1 MVADSIGG
9 IAGEHANEHIDEQ
22 DAQAAFWRKN
32 VPSNRPRE
40 LVLIICFVLLL
51 LMFSVTALVSRLY
64 HRKIHSLADQWYAQG
79 DAAFHAG
86 DAKTAIL
93 DYRNALVY
101 SPNNSVFQLHLAQAL
116 VSAARFEEARSYL
129 INLLAE
135 SPGSGEINL
144 ELARISARQRAWLD
158 AVRYYHS
165 AIYGVWDADPLVQR
179 WNVRKELCQF
189 LLEHGDVAGAQPEVL
204 ALAQEVPSGDL
215 PRQKEAATLLLRTGL
230 WTRALQDFQAIL
242 KQSRGDQDALVGAA
256 IASYQLNKYAQ
267 ALDYFDRLHRDTALD
282 QNAEGMLQ
290 TSRQVEMADP
300 FRRGLST
307 GERATRAAAALAQA
321 TSLVSDCSRQR
332 GQAISQSPPA
342 TDLQMLY
349 AAEQGMSKDWT
360 EANLA
365 RHPDR
370 IDAAMSLAFQMEDAA
385 AQQCG
390 EPQNGTDRILWLL
403 DRSREGAAQ

>member
-1 MVADSIGG
+1 MEADSIGG
-9 IAGEHANEHIDEQ
+9 IADER
-22 DAQAAFWRKN
+22 DAHEAFWRKP
-32 VPSNRPRE
+32 VSANRPRE
-40 LVLIICFVLLL
+40 LVLIICFVLLVL
-51 LMFSVTALVSRLY
+51 LFSVTALVSRLY
-64 HRKIHSLADQWYAQG
+64 HKKIHTLADQWYAQG

-86 DAKTAIL
+86 DARTAIV

-129 INLLAE
+129 VNLLAE

-158 AVRYYHS
+158 AVRYYHG
-165 AIYGVWDADPLVQR
+165 AIYGIWDADPFVRR

-189 LLEHGDVAGAQPEVL
+189 LLDRGDVAGAQPEVL
-204 ALAQEVPSGDL
+204 ALAQEVPPGDIQ
-215 PRQKEAATLLLRTGL
+215 RQKEAAALLLRTGL
-230 WTRALQDFQAIL
+230 WARALQDFQAIL

-267 ALDYFDRLHRDTALD
+267 ALDYFDRLSHNTPLAQNLD

-300 FRRGLST
+300 FRRGLSA

-321 TSLVSDCSRQR
+321 TSRVSDCSRQH
-332 GQAISQSPPA
+332 GEAISQTPPA

-349 AAEQGMSKDWT
+349 ATEQGMSKDWT

-390 EPQNGTDRILWLL
+390 EPQNGTDRILWML

>member
-1 MVADSIGG
+1 MAADSIGG
-9 IAGEHANEHIDEQ
+9 VVGEQ
-22 DAQAAFWRKN
+22 DAQAAFWRKP
-32 VPSNRPRE
+32 VSANRPRE

-51 LMFSVTALVSRLY
+51 LMFSVTALVSRLS
-64 HRKIHSLADQWYAQG
+64 HRKIHTLADQWYAEG

-86 DAKTAIL
+86 DAKTAIV
-93 DYRNALVY
+93 DYRTALVY
-101 SPNNSVFQLHLAQAL
+101 SPNNSMFQLHLAQAL

-189 LLEHGDVAGAQPEVL
+189 LLDRGDAVDAQPEVL

-215 PRQKEAATLLLRTGL
+215 QRQREAAALLLRTGL

-242 KQSRGDQDALVGAA
+242 KQSRGDQDALEGAA

-267 ALDYFDRLHRDTALD
+267 SLDYFEKLHRGTALD

-307 GERATRAAAALAQA
+307 SERAARAAAALAQA
-321 TSLVSDCSRQR
+321 TSRVSDCSQQH
-332 GQAISQSPPA
+332 GEAISQTRPA
-342 TDLQMLY
+342 TDMQTLY
-349 AAEQGMSKDWT
+349 ATAQTMNKDWT
-360 EANLA
+360 EASLA

>member
-1 MVADSIGG
+1 MAADSIGG
-9 IAGEHANEHIDEQ
+9 ITDEHPGEHVDEH
-22 DAQAAFWRKN
+22 DAHADFLRKP
-32 VPSNRPRE
+32 VSSNRPRE
-40 LVLIICFVLLL
+40 LVLIICFILLVLL
-51 LMFSVTALVSRLY
+51 FSVTAVVSRLY
-64 HRKIHSLADQWYAQG
+64 HRKIHTLADQWYAQG

-86 DAKTAIL
+86 DAKTAII
-93 DYRNALVY
+93 DYRNALGY

-129 INLLAE
+129 VNLLAE

-144 ELARISARQRAWLD
+144 ELARISSRQRAWLD

-189 LLEHGDVAGAQPEVL
+189 LLDRGDAAGAQPEVL
-204 ALAQEVPSGDL
+204 ALAQEVPSGK
-215 PRQKEAATLLLRTGL
+215 RQKEAAALLLRTGL

-267 ALDYFDRLHRDTALD
+267 ALDYFERLHRSAALD

-300 FRRGLST
+300 FRRGLSAA
-307 GERATRAAAALAQA
+307 ERATRAAAALAQA
-321 TSLVSDCSRQR
+321 TSRVSDCSRQH
-332 GQAISQSPPA
+332 GEAISQTPPV

-349 AAEQGMSKDWT
+349 ATAQGMSKDWT

-370 IDAAMSLAFQMEDAA
+370 IDAALSLAFQMEDAA

-403 DRSREGAAQ
+403 DRSRQGAAQ

>member
-1 MVADSIGG
+1 MAADSIGG
-9 IAGEHANEHIDEQ
+9 VVGEHNT
-22 DAQAAFWRKN
+22 QADFWRKN

-40 LVLIICFVLLL
+40 FVLIICFVLLL

-64 HRKIHSLADQWYAQG
+64 HMKIHTLADQWYAQG

-86 DAKTAIL
+86 DAKTAIV

-129 INLLAE
+129 VNLLAE

-179 WNVRKELCQF
+179 WNVRKELCRF
-189 LLEHGDVAGAQPEVL
+189 LLDRGDVAGAQPEVL
-204 ALAQEVPSGDL
+204 ALAQEVPPGDIQ
-215 PRQKEAATLLLRTGL
+215 RQKEAAALLLRTGS
-230 WTRALQDFQAIL
+230 WARALQDFQVIL

-256 IASYQLNKYAQ
+256 IASYQLNKYAE
-267 ALDYFDRLHRDTALD
+267 ALDYFEKLHRSTALD
-282 QNAEGMLQ
+282 QNGEGMLQ
-290 TSRQVEMADP
+290 TARQVEMADP
-300 FRRGLST
+300 FRRGLSAA
-307 GERATRAAAALAQA
+307 ERATRAAAALAQA
-321 TSLVSDCSRQR
+321 RSRVSDCSRQH
-332 GQAISQSPPA
+332 GEAISQTPPA

-349 AAEQGMSKDWT
+349 ATAQGMSKDWT

-370 IDAAMSLAFQMEDAA
+370 IDPAMSLAFQMEDAS

-390 EPQNGTDRILWLL
+390 EPQNGTDRILWML
-403 DRSREGAAQ
+403 DRSREGVAQ